1 MAAEGGRLRILC
13 GGCASFLWRYAWSDF
28 LALSLFGRPF
38 PLPWA
43 AVLFCV
49 SFGLTSLSRGKGWRV
64 LVVGSLHAVS
74 FSLLFLALIH
84 CFYGIPLPLFRIA
97 WIQWFLGSERDF
109 AGWLFFVLFTL
120 LGALF
125 WAGGVRL
132 VTRRRGYAAIYGG
145 FDIGTAMFLLLFLVR
160 MLIRKPGGPP
170 IPDDLSFELFFPF
183 LVFGISGII
192 LSRSRRNAARSFLER
207 HRGTGVALSLTVTLL
222 ALIGG
227 FALLFLPILKR
238 AAMAIDSA
246 GRFAGGIL
254 TRILLFLLGRKPA
267 DLQYQRGGE
276 ELGDAGLSI
285 PVPEGGETLFHAI
298 LRWAFLGLGIAAA
311 AVGVIALLWVLVR
324 WLLSR
329 TAREDRGTNPP
340 GLSALLARICR
351 GLSGLLARVKA
362 LFSRKRMGTVEI
374 YLALVRWGGRCGVA
388 RLPSETPR
396 EYCRRLAAVC
406 PFVRGEIELITEKFN
421 RRWYGSDRCYEDC
434 KDRGALEDFDGLETA
449 LTGEDEQAS
458 AAGPTASGCRE
469 FWLTEEDNATLTALR
484 RLRNPRFLLARLRVW
499 LTR

>member
-227 FALLFLPILKR
+227 FALLFLR
-238 AAMAIDSA
+238 S
-246 GRFAGGIL
+246 
-254 TRILLFLLGRKPA
+254 
-267 DLQYQRGGE
+267 
-276 ELGDAGLSI
+276 
-285 PVPEGGETLFHAI
+285 
-298 LRWAFLGLGIAAA
+298 
-311 AVGVIALLWVLVR
+311 
-324 WLLSR
+324 
-329 TAREDRGTNPP
+329 
-340 GLSALLARICR
+340 
-351 GLSGLLARVKA
+351 
-362 LFSRKRMGTVEI
+362 
-374 YLALVRWGGRCGVA
+374 
-388 RLPSETPR
+388 
-396 EYCRRLAAVC
+396 
-406 PFVRGEIELITEKFN
+406 
-421 RRWYGSDRCYEDC
+421 
-434 KDRGALEDFDGLETA
+434 
-449 LTGEDEQAS
+449 
-458 AAGPTASGCRE
+458 
-469 FWLTEEDNATLTALR
+469 
-484 RLRNPRFLLARLRVW
+484 
-499 LTR
+499 